1 MVLDFTIPEW
11 DLSTT
16 KDKVSC
22 GLKAQLSFKLQ
33 DPYLKLPNNCVSW
46 FSCRAT
52 GEDLRK
58 LVDPKLGDNYTMDEV
73 FKVRWPA
80 HLARAC
86 TQENPQHRPSMRS
99 IVVAL
104 ATLSSSNEDWDI
116 ESIYENKALVNQM
129 SER

>member
-1 MVLDFTIPEW
+1 MLRFMSLEIMFFGLFVII
-11 DLSTT
+11 T
-16 KDKVSC
+16 K
-22 GLKAQLSFKLQ
+22 
-33 DPYLKLPNNCVSW
+33 
-46 FSCRAT
+46 
-52 GEDLRK
+52 EDLRK

-73 FKVRWPA
+73 FKMA

-86 TQENPQHRPSMRS
+86 IQENPQHRPSMRS

-116 ESIYENKALVNQM
+116 ESINENKALVNQM